1 MFGTSAKKRRLLKAQ
16 EGKWPGPSL
25 ATSLSHCCCRFC
37 WWFCQGKLLPQ
48 TCDRSWMAYLKYAHT
63 LSPISHNHGS
73 VENWAPKWS
82 RKRSYWRY
90 APFSTKNHDYGEVS
104 EGQMNFSVGS
114 HATGLQICPQS
125 PSSSHCPDVAV
136 GGSVSVLVSLNLKQ
150 AKRHPGDHCPHR
162 KISFGKRTKTSLG
175 TAKLLDIWIYTWI
188 LWLNLDEW

>member
-1 MFGTSAKKRRLLKAQ
+1 MSFLTCYRQVSVLIFGTSAKKRRLLKAQ

-73 VENWAPKWS
+73 VENWAPKWF

-125 PSSSHCPDVAV
+125 PSSSHCPDVA
-136 GGSVSVLVSLNLKQ
+136 GRWISECFGIPEPKTGEASSWWSLS
-150 AKRHPGDHCPHR
+150 AP
-162 KISFGKRTKTSLG
+162 
-175 TAKLLDIWIYTWI
+175 
-188 LWLNLDEW
+188 